1 MVIVVDI
8 EAWTGDIVSDVKQ
21 AALIV
26 GISRN
31 TLADKLTEQGKCF
44 VGHYFIQKDITISKS
59 ERGRK
64 CQSEIHT

>member
-8 EAWTGDIVSDVKQ
+8 EAWKGDIVSDVKQ

-31 TLADKLTEQGKCF
+31 TLANKLAKQGKCF
-44 VGHYFIQKDITISKS
+44 VSHYFIQKGMTINKS
-59 ERGRK
+59 ERGRR
-64 CQSEIHT
+64 CQ